1 MPCNSEFRCQGD
13 KAHLTFKTHVDKD
26 VMHALILSFGPMKI
40 YSFVHEVGDEDEE
53 GYPEDH
59 EGPYE
64 HTHVFVQWKERLDIA
79 NARAWDVGDIHPH
92 LQASKGMMWA
102 KGICMKYHLGHKTKA
117 DGKKYFIKP
126 VLLIQE
132 GVREWKWECDMF
144 EICLSAPTLIEACI
158 ALDMVPKSIGDINL
172 IRKQG
177 KKKDFACPEPKC
189 LSQLMKPRDEIIAL
203 GWDPEEQVLILRG
216 SGGRGKT
223 NWALSQGRKAH
234 LISNID
240 DLKKICDDCDLLVF
254 DEMKFGAGKLLQDK
268 NGMITLT
275 DHKFSRSIYARNQN
289 ATVPVVKRIFCIN
302 EFESVFG
309 DDPFLGGHYSVQR
322 RIFEFDTDKH

>member
-1 MPCNSEFRCQGD
+1 
-13 KAHLTFKTHVDKD
+13 
-26 VMHALILSFGPMKI
+26 
-40 YSFVHEVGDEDEE
+40 
-53 GYPEDH
+53 
-59 EGPYE
+59 
-64 HTHVFVQWKERLDIA
+64 
-79 NARAWDVGDIHPH
+79 
-92 LQASKGMMWA
+92 
-102 KGICMKYHLGHKTKA
+102 
-117 DGKKYFIKP
+117 
-126 VLLIQE
+126 
-132 GVREWKWECDMF
+132 MF
-144 EICLSAPTLIEACI
+144 ETCLSAPTLIEACI

-189 LSQLMKPRDEIIAL
+189 LHQLMKPSQDIIDL

-223 NWALSQGRKAH
+223 NWALSQGKKAH

-240 DLKKICDDCDLLVF
+240 DLKKVRDDCDLLVF
-254 DEMKFGAGKLLQDK
+254 DEMKFGVGKLLQDK

-289 ATVPVVKRIFCIN
+289 ATVPAVRRIFCVN

-322 RIFEFDTDKH
+322 RTFEFNTDEHWGMCFYKSEEVDGLVVPIIPSNTPEDVRQLSLDPEHHSFRTCMNSNCALCKRAKQDAKDAKKTIKRKRNDDPGSSAA